1 MEENKNKDEK
11 DINKK
16 NTRDEEIEKAQKD
29 MEELMK
35 SIQNEMGD
43 KNVKVVK
50 LQLPRPTLKNYIVG
64 LIISLFINTL
74 LIIGTSG
81 FVDIFVWE
89 NVYDL
94 VFFSI
99 YFTFLERTINF
110 IFIKLFMPLIIRSMG
125 LASIIPYIVSIALVL
140 IFPLFV
146 IVENIFTSLL
156 MVIFVLV
163 CRGVIHSFIQN
174 KFLLRKV
181 RRKK

>member
-16 NTRDEEIEKAQKD
+16 NTREEEIEKAQKD

-89 NVYDL
+89 NVYD
-94 VFFSI
+94 
-99 YFTFLERTINF
+99 
-110 IFIKLFMPLIIRSMG
+110 
-125 LASIIPYIVSIALVL
+125 
-140 IFPLFV
+140 
-146 IVENIFTSLL
+146 
-156 MVIFVLV
+156 
-163 CRGVIHSFIQN
+163 
-174 KFLLRKV
+174 
-181 RRKK
+181 